1 MLEPMLVFVAVLL
14 ESVAVVKAVDVA
26 VVVVLILKFLWLVSV
41 AWSLRVIGDV

>member
-26 VVVVLILKFLWLVSV
+26 VVVVLILKYPWLVSE
-41 AWSLRVIGDV
+41 AWFLRVIGDV